1 MIGINELVLIN
12 PKAGA
17 IIISAAITLAMTL
30 VSKYFTNQNRMKEL
44 REIQNTCKIKLK
56 DYKGKPEE
64 LKKVQQEMLE
74 CSLELTKHSMK
85 PMLFAFVPL
94 ILLITWLRGVF
105 VGTEIQS
112 TWIWWYIGAGIFS
125 SLLFRRIFKV
135 V

>member
-1 MIGINELVLIN
+1 MLKEIISIN
-12 PKAGA
+12 PTAGVIVIS
-17 IIISAAITLAMTL
+17 IIITLIMTI
-30 VSKYFTNQNRMKEL
+30 VTKYLTNQNRMKEL
-44 REIQNTCKIKLK
+44 KEIQNTCRIKIK

-64 LKKVQQEMLE
+64 LKKIQQEMLE
-74 CSLELTKHSMK
+74 CSMELTKHSMK

-125 SLLFRRIFKV
+125 SILFRRVFKV
-135 V
+135 I

>member
-1 MIGINELVLIN
+1 MLKEIISIN
-12 PKAGA
+12 PIAGV
-17 IIISAAITLAMTL
+17 IIISVVITLIMTI
-30 VSKYFTNQNRMKEL
+30 VTKYLTNQNRMKEL
-44 REIQNTCKIKLK
+44 KEIQNTCRIKIK

-64 LKKVQQEMLE
+64 LKKIQQEMLE
-74 CSLELTKHSMK
+74 CSMELTKHSMK

-125 SLLFRRIFKV
+125 SILFRRVFRVI
-135 V
+135 

>member
-1 MIGINELVLIN
+1 MIKEIILIN

-17 IIISAAITLAMTL
+17 IIISALITLGMTIL
-30 VSKYFTNQNRMKEL
+30 TKYLTNQNRMKEL
-44 REIQNTCKIKLK
+44 KEIQKTCQIKLK

-64 LKKVQQEMLE
+64 IKKIQREMLE
-74 CSLELTKHSMK
+74 CSMELTKNSMK
-85 PMLFAFVPL
+85 PLLFAFVPL
-94 ILLITWLRGVF
+94 ILLIAWLKGIF

-125 SLLFRRIFKV
+125 SLIFRRLLKV